1 MGAPGRGVLRGAPRG
16 VPGEYAV
23 LEVRDTG
30 CGMDQGTLD
39 RIFEPFF
46 TTKEE
51 GRGTGLGLA
60 TVYGIV
66 KQNDGFIDVESSP
79 GQGGHF
85 QDLPPPS
92 RSCPGCDGG
101 GGGPP
106 GARGH
111 GETVLVVEDEPS
123 ILTLTEQ
130 LLDSLGYRV
139 LGAATPAQALRV
151 AGLHAGAIDLLLT
164 DVIMP
169 GMNGRDLASRLH
181 ASRPGTAVSLHVRI
195 YRRRDRPQ
203 GCPGR

>member
-1 MGAPGRGVLRGAPRG
+1 M
-16 VPGEYAV
+16 
-23 LEVRDTG
+23 
-30 CGMDQGTLD
+30 
-39 RIFEPFF
+39 
-46 TTKEE
+46 
-51 GRGTGLGLA
+51 
-60 TVYGIV
+60 YGIV

-79 GQGGHF
+79 GRGATF
-85 QDLPPPS
+85 RIYLPRRAPAPDVVVGEAV
-92 RSCPGCDGG
+92 RPV
-101 GGGPP
+101 P
-106 GARGH
+106 RGH

-181 ASRPGTAVSLHVRI
+181 ASRPGMPCLFMSGYTADVIAHRGVLDDEVQFIAKPFSTGELALRVHALLEQRQPVAHGELRA
-195 YRRRDRPQ
+195 
-203 GCPGR
+203 G